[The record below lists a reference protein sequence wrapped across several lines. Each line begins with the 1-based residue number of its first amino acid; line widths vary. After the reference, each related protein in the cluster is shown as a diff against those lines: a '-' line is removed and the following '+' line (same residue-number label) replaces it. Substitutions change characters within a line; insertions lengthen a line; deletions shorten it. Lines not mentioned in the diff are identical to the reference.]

1 MISCLATSGTNF
13 PSMPLVSVLMPAY
26 NAGQYLLPAIQ
37 SILDQTYSNW
47 ELVIIDDG
55 STDGSIDR
63 AMSSCQDPRI
73 SWYRQANSGKPIAM
87 NKAIESARGEFYV
100 LQDADDLSHPNRLAS
115 LVTAMQQYPHVAAVF
130 SGHDL
135 LIHDRR
141 VAPTFRAKN
150 ADRCREDI
158 EQVRMP
164 AHDPTAM
171 YRMSLV
177 KNVRYV
183 PELRQGEGYDYIL
196 RIGEQYP
203 LIVVG
208 ECLYSYRVHWSSL
221 TRSDPTGRDRFVR
234 EVQRRACE
242 RRGIDFEK
250 WLATQPRSRT
260 GRSRID
266 NGVAAHFV
274 KSVQDLRNR
283 GQRLAALTTG
293 LRCFRLQPFDFQY
306 LKAAVYAVSPNWLR
320 SRVKSFSA

>member
-1 MISCLATSGTNF
+1 MTTCLATSNK
-13 PSMPLVSVLMPAY
+13 SIAIMPLVSVLMPAY

-47 ELVIIDDG
+47 ELIIIDDG

-63 AMSSCQDPRI
+63 AMSAFHDPRI
-73 SWYRQANSGKPIAM
+73 SWYRQANSGKPVAM
-87 NKAIESARGEFYV
+87 NTAIESARGEFYV
-100 LQDADDLSHPNRLAS
+100 LQDADDLSHPNRLTS
-115 LVTAMQQYPHVAAVF
+115 LVTAMQQHPDVAAVF

-135 LIHDRR
+135 IIHNRH

-158 EQVRMP
+158 EQVKMP

-177 KNVRYV
+177 KHVRYV

-196 RIGEQYP
+196 RIGEQHP
-203 LIVVG
+203 LVVVG

-242 RRGIDFEK
+242 RRGIAFEK
-250 WLATQPRSRT
+250 WLANQPRSRT
-260 GRSRID
+260 GRSRMD

-293 LRCFRLQPFDFQY
+293 LRCVRLQPFDFQY
-306 LKAAVYAVSPNWLR
+306 LKAAIYSVSPDWLR